1 MTPIKQ
7 WSKRGLL
14 GLFIGTPM
22 IILSSLMT
30 HGCTTKAPSDS
41 HQNNPLESFIQKAP
55 LDELRGAY
63 QKPTTIPYPPENGY
77 TKERELL
84 GRTLFFDPR
93 LSGSNFISCSSC
105 HNPGF
110 SWGDGLPKG
119 IGHGMK
125 QLARRTP
132 TVSNLAWTELL
143 FWDGRAEGL
152 EAQALG
158 PIESPDEMRQN
169 LDELVLKLDK
179 IVGYKNL
186 FEKAYPGEG
195 ITLKTIV
202 KALATFQR
210 TLVSGSAP
218 FDQWVAGKDGAI
230 SEFAK
235 NGFLLFNTK
244 GKCSVCHSGWSFTDS
259 GFHDIGLASPDMG
272 RGKLLPGVKAMKYAF
287 KTPTLR
293 NVTERA
299 PYMHDGSLVTLKEV
313 IEYYNKGGS
322 VSRESKAP
330 EIEPLGLTESEVNDL
345 VTFLQTLTSIDSP
358 IKIPNLPR

>member
-1 MTPIKQ
+1 
-7 WSKRGLL
+7 
-14 GLFIGTPM
+14 
-22 IILSSLMT
+22 
-30 HGCTTKAPSDS
+30 
-41 HQNNPLESFIQKAP
+41 
-55 LDELRGAY
+55 
-63 QKPTTIPYPPENGY
+63 
-77 TKERELL
+77 
-84 GRTLFFDPR
+84 
-93 LSGSNFISCSSC
+93 
-105 HNPGF
+105 
-110 SWGDGLPKG
+110 
-119 IGHGMK
+119 MK

-158 PIESPDEMRQN
+158 PIESPDEMSQN
-169 LDELVLKLDK
+169 LDALVLKLGK
-179 IVGYKNL
+179 IAGYRNL

-195 ITLKTIV
+195 ITSKTIA

-210 TLVSGSAP
+210 TLVSGSTP
-218 FDQWVAGKDGAI
+218 FDEWVAEKESAI
-230 SEFAK
+230 SKTAK

-244 GKCSVCHSGWSFTDS
+244 GKCSVCHSGWNFTDS
-259 GFHDIGLASPDMG
+259 GFHDIGLASPDIG
-272 RGKLLPGVKAMKYAF
+272 RGKFLPGVKAMKHAF

-322 VSRESKAP
+322 VPRESKAP

-345 VTFLQTLTSIDSP
+345 VTFLQTLTSIDP
-358 IKIPNLPR
+358 PTEIPNLPR